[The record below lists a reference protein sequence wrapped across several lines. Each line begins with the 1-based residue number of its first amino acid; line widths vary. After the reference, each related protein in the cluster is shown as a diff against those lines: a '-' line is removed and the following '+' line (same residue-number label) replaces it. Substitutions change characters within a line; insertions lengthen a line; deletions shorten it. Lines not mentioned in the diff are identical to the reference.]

1 MCVRLISRASQ
12 LLLLSSQYSC
22 DSGGAAARSL
32 VAEYV
37 DGLIDGLWRRYPVI
51 WMSSERFGRA

>member
-22 DSGGAAARSL
+22 DYGGAAARSL

-37 DGLIDGLWRRYPVI
+37 DGLIYGLPRRYPAI
-51 WMSSERFGRA
+51 SMSSERFGRA